1 MSQPIIFI
9 DFDGTICHS
18 KFWRSLD
25 DDLAQK
31 VQKLVFKDNRV
42 KVNDWM
48 RGKCTAEE
56 INQLVADELAINYD
70 ELWEVFVK
78 DCQTMEVDTEVL
90 EKIQSLRDRYKT
102 VLITDNMDNF
112 SRFTV
117 PALHLE
123 NYFDT
128 IVSSSEVGK
137 MKKDDQGQLF
147 VDYAVALGS
156 SIQECY
162 LLDDSMDT
170 CSLFQ
175 ELGGK
180 AYQITPDRDT
190 MYYLE
195 SSF

>member
-31 VQKLVFKDNRV
+31 VQKLVFKDNGA
-42 KVNDWM
+42 KANDWM

-56 INQLVADELAINYD
+56 INQFVADELAIDYD

-78 DCQTMEVDTEVL
+78 DCQTMEVDTEAL

-117 PALHLE
+117 SALHLE
-123 NYFDT
+123 NYFDI

-147 VDYAVALGS
+147 IEQVVAFGS
-156 SIQECY
+156 SIQECC
-162 LLDDSMDT
+162 LLDDSFDG

-175 ELGGK
+175 KLGGK
-180 AYQITPDRDT
+180 ACQITPERNI